1 MKYTIFVAYSLKG
14 NNYTERPNLECC
26 YHLYN
31 SKEEAIKAVA
41 NEIECKYNNRHY
53 HRLRVNLPK
62 GNSNRGSFECA
73 YTFGPLCHYDI
84 YIQEVE

>member
-14 NNYTERPNLECC
+14 NDYTERPNLECC

-41 NEIECKYNNRHY
+41 NEIECKYNNRLK
-53 HRLRVNLPK
+53 RENNLPLLLY
-62 GNSNRGSFECA
+62 NNNIA
-73 YTFGPLCHYDI
+73 
-84 YIQEVE
+84 

>member
-1 MKYTIFVAYSLKG
+1 MTIQKDQILNVAIIF
-14 NNYTERPNLECC
+14 
-26 YHLYN
+26 YN

-73 YTFGPLCHYDI
+73 YTFGPLCPL
-84 YIQEVE
+84 

>member
-14 NNYTERPNLECC
+14 NDYTERPNL
-26 YHLYN
+26 
-31 SKEEAIKAVA
+31 
-41 NEIECKYNNRHY
+41 
-53 HRLRVNLPK
+53 
-62 GNSNRGSFECA
+62 ECA

>member
-14 NNYTERPNLECC
+14 NDYTERPNLECC

-62 GNSNRGSFECA
+62 GNLKLSSKSVMQNMTLSN
-73 YTFGPLCHYDI
+73 HI
-84 YIQEVE
+84 

>member
-14 NNYTERPNLECC
+14 NDYTERPNLECC

-41 NEIECKYNNRHY
+41 NEIAIAAHLNVLILSDLFAIMIFIFK
-53 HRLRVNLPK
+53 K
-62 GNSNRGSFECA
+62 
-73 YTFGPLCHYDI
+73 
-84 YIQEVE
+84 

>member
-1 MKYTIFVAYSLKG
+1 MKYTIFVAYPLKG
-14 NNYTERPNLECC
+14 NDYTERPNLECC

-53 HRLRVNLPK
+53 HRLRVNLQK
-62 GNSNRGSFECA
+62 AIAIAAHLNVLILSDLFA
-73 YTFGPLCHYDI
+73 IMIFI
-84 YIQEVE
+84 FKK